1 MEGSARIEKSKN
13 AIITIKQKVDSIKVI
28 HLQELLSETEKD
40 ENVDEFFKKVNEK
53 VKSYLK

>member
-28 HLQELLSETEKD
+28 HLQD
-40 ENVDEFFKKVNEK
+40 Y
-53 VKSYLK
+53 YLKPKKMKM